1 MLKISRLLI
10 CLFLLLPASTE
21 AATFVVTKT
30 TDDNG
35 PCTVDDC
42 ALREAV
48 IAANALPGQDHIVLG
63 PGRYVFSIDGPD
75 ENDGFAGDL
84 NIREGVIIEGASA
97 SSTIIDAAGIH
108 RIFDIF
114 VPVTQVVIRRITIT
128 GGVEGAGGGFYI
140 LEANVLI
147 QDCEISGNRADD
159 AGGIQILLSTVRI
172 ERTMIADNVAEVRGG
187 GLEIWG
193 VAPHFLTRVAIVNST
208 ITGNS
213 AGQGGGALISD
224 DSYVELINSTV
235 TNNTASL
242 GSAFDRESAAIGS
255 LQFTNSIIDG
265 DCTSFASGGTLSFG
279 GNVSRPN
286 NYCGLNH
293 PTDQPDVID
302 LRLGPLALNGG
313 QTQTFSLFPDS
324 PAIDAAGETCDATDQ
339 RGEERPYDGD
349 GDGVARCDSGA
360 YELGF
365 HGAVTEIPTLDAWA
379 LGILALALTF
389 AAGLRI
395 RSCRSAPSATFSR
408 SPPWIR
414 GPASALPPA
423 PSYLKSAPFSK
434 VRMDRSHF

>member
-1 MLKISRLLI
+1 MLRISRLLL
-10 CLFLLLPASTE
+10 CLLLLLLAPASTE

-35 PCTVDDC
+35 PCTVEDC

-48 IAANALPGQDHIVLG
+48 IAANALLGQDHIVLG

-97 SSTIIDAAGIH
+97 SSTIIDAAGIQGV
-108 RIFDIF
+108 FDILT
-114 VPVTQVVIRRITIT
+114 PVTQVVLRRMTIT
-128 GGVEGAGGGFYI
+128 GGENGGGGGLYI
-140 LEANVLI
+140 ALANVLI
-147 QDCEISGNRADD
+147 QDCEISGNTAYD
-159 AGGIQILLSTVRI
+159 AGGLQIQLSTVRI
-172 ERTMIADNVAEVRGG
+172 ERSLIANNVAEVRGG
-187 GLEIWG
+187 GFRAFGLS
-193 VAPHFLTRVAIVNST
+193 ANLPARVAIVNST

-279 GNVSRPN
+279 GNLSRPDN
-286 NYCGLNH
+286 FCGLNH
-293 PTDQPDVID
+293 PTDQPDVTD
-302 LRLGPLALNGG
+302 LRLGPLAWNGG

-365 HGAVTEIPTLDAWA
+365 HGPVTEIPTLDAWA

-389 AAGLRI
+389 VAGSRI
-395 RSCRSAPSATFSR
+395 R
-408 SPPWIR
+408 
-414 GPASALPPA
+414 
-423 PSYLKSAPFSK
+423 
-434 VRMDRSHF
+434 V